1 MADRPV
7 LYLIDGHALAYRS
20 YFALRHGGFT
30 TSQGES
36 TNAIFGF
43 TRTLLDVFEH
53 HQPKYI
59 AVTFDRG
66 LSGREEIYSEYKATR
81 EKMPEDLSSQLDRIF
96 EIVGAFNIPRLTME
110 NMEADDILGT
120 ICGQA
125 VELGLDVH
133 IATGDRDI
141 LQLLSPHVR
150 VQLPRRGGDDEVLD
164 EAAFR
169 KRYGLEPS
177 QLVDLKALEGDS
189 SDNIP
194 GVAGVGKKTAT
205 DLLQQYGD
213 LDNIYEHLQE
223 LKTRVR
229 NRLVEGREMAF
240 LSRRLATIMR
250 DLPIQLDLEACVG
263 QDFALKP
270 VDEIFAQLEFRTL
283 RERLQKVYSGL
294 HGGEVATGIVNAHE
308 VIETIIVRDEASLA
322 ELAALLT
329 RADVIAFDTETTSI
343 DQMTAELVGISL
355 AVDGERGYY
364 IPIGH
369 TSAGAQGQIDLFA
382 EPVGHQLPLAAVID
396 ALRGPLEDPAIAKCA
411 HNAIYDV
418 MILARYGINTRP
430 ISFDTMLAEWVCN
443 PISKFL
449 GLKSLVAQR
458 LNIQMTEITE
468 LLGKGKSQITMAA
481 VEIEAAAP
489 YAAADAAMTWRLIE
503 PLQVELRQS
512 SLDPLYSS
520 LELPLIPII
529 GGMQAKGVTLDVD
542 FLRDMSGR
550 LQARIAEL
558 EVEIFELGGIGK
570 FNINSPKQLNR
581 VLFEELGLPVK
592 GLKKTKLGYSTDA
605 TTLEALRDKHPIV
618 SMIVEFREQSKLKNT
633 YVDALPELVN
643 KRSGRLHTS
652 YNQTGSA
659 TGRFSSS
666 NPNLQNI
673 PIRTEVGREVRRAF
687 VAPPGYL
694 LLAVDYNQIELRVMA
709 HISEDETLIDA
720 FQRGL
725 DIHQATAAAVNGIE
739 PADVSYEQR
748 SFAKR
753 VNFGL
758 MYGMGA
764 FRLARDSEMSQT
776 EAEAF
781 IKTYFERM
789 PGVEDYIKQTKA
801 FVWEHGYT
809 QTLYGRRRVYPA
821 IKSKGSRRSAA
832 AEERA
837 AINMPI
843 QGAAADILKQSMI
856 NLQARLEK
864 EQYDAAMILQ
874 VHDEL
879 VLEVKEDDLA
889 AVTALVVETME
900 SAFPDGKP
908 LRVPLRAQASFG
920 RNWRDMKQDMQ
931 QDKEQIE

>member
-1 MADRPV
+1 MEARPV

-20 YFALRHGGFT
+20 YFALKAGAFT
-30 TSQGES
+30 TSKGES
-36 TNAIFGF
+36 TNAIYGF
-43 TRTLLDVFEH
+43 TRTLLDVYEH

-81 EKMPEDLSSQLDRIF
+81 DKMPDDLKIQIDRI
-96 EIVGAFNIPRLTME
+96 EGIVDAFNIPRLTME
-110 NMEADDILGT
+110 DMEADDILGT
-120 ICGQA
+120 ISEQA
-125 VELGLDVH
+125 VEQGLDVH

-150 VQLPRRGGDDEVLD
+150 VQLPQRSGGDEVLD
-164 EAAFR
+164 EEAFR
-169 KRYGLEPS
+169 KRYGLEAS
-177 QLVDLKALEGDS
+177 QLVDLKALEGDT

-205 DLLQQYGD
+205 DLLQQYDD
-213 LDNIYEHLQE
+213 LETIYEHLDE

-229 NRLVEGREMAF
+229 NRLVEGREKAF
-240 LSRRLATIMR
+240 LSQRLATIMR
-250 DLPIQLDLEACVG
+250 DLPIKLDLEACIG

-270 VDEIFAQLEFRTL
+270 VDDIFAELEFRTL
-283 RERLQKVYSGL
+283 RDRLRKLYTGL
-294 HGGEVATGIVNAHE
+294 HGDEVETGIVNAHE
-308 VIETIIVRDEASLA
+308 VVETVIVRDERGLA
-322 ELAALLT
+322 ELLVQLQA
-329 RADVIAFDTETTSI
+329 ADVIAFDTETTGI
-343 DQMTAELVGISL
+343 DQMSAELVGISL
-355 AVDGERGYY
+355 AVTGDRGYY
-364 IPIGH
+364 IPVGH
-369 TSAGAQGQIDLFA
+369 TRANGQGQTDMFA
-382 EPVGHQLPLAAVID
+382 EPVGDQLPLDAVI
-396 ALRGPLEDPAIAKCA
+396 AAIRAPLEDPKIAKSA
-411 HNAIYDV
+411 HNAVYDV
-418 MILARYGINTRP
+418 MILARYGINVRP

-449 GLKSLVAQR
+449 GLKALVSQK
-458 LNIQMTEITE
+458 LDIQMTEIVE
-468 LLGKGKSQITMAA
+468 LLGTGKAQKTMDS
-481 VEIEAAAP
+481 VDIEAAAP

-503 PLQVELRQS
+503 PLQGELKAEG
-512 SLDPLYSS
+512 LDPLYSS

-542 FLRDMSGR
+542 YLKDMSGR
-550 LQARIAEL
+550 LQGRIAEL
-558 EVEIFELGGIGK
+558 EAEIFEYGGIGK
-570 FNINSPKQLNR
+570 FNINSPKQLNTVFFE
-581 VLFEELGLPVK
+581 VLELPVE

-605 TTLEALRDKHPIV
+605 TTLDALRDKHPIV
-618 SMIVEFREQSKLKNT
+618 NMIVDFRELSKLKST

-643 KRSGRLHTS
+643 ERTGRLHTS

-687 VAPPGYL
+687 VAPPGYV
-694 LLAVDYNQIELRVMA
+694 LLAVDYSQIELRVMA

-725 DIHQATAAAVNGIE
+725 DIHLATAAAVNGIE
-739 PADVSYEQR
+739 PADVTYEQR
-748 SFAKR
+748 NFAKR

-764 FRLARDSEMSQT
+764 FRLARDSDLTLT
-776 EAEAF
+776 EAEEF
-781 IKTYFERM
+781 IATYFERM
-789 PGVEDYIKQTKA
+789 PGVEKYIKETKA
-801 FVWEHGYT
+801 FVWENGFT
-809 QTLYGRRRVYPA
+809 KTLYGRRRIYPA
-821 IKSKGSRRSAA
+821 IRSNGNRRSTA

-843 QGAAADILKQSMI
+843 QGTAADILKQSMI
-856 NLQARLEK
+856 NLQGRLTEEK
-864 EQYDAAMILQ
+864 YDAAMILQ

-879 VLEVKEDDLA
+879 VLEVKEDQLEE
-889 AVTALVVETME
+889 VTSLVVETME

-908 LRVPLRAQASFG
+908 LRVPLGANASYG
-920 RNWRDMKQDMQ
+920 RNWRDMEEMD
-931 QDKEQIE
+931 

>member
-1 MADRPV
+1 MEARPV

-20 YFALRHGGFT
+20 YFALRSGGFT
-30 TSQGES
+30 TSNGES

-43 TRTLLDVFEH
+43 TRTLLDVYEH
-53 HQPKYI
+53 YQPKYL

-66 LSGREEIYSEYKATR
+66 LSGREEIYGDYKATR
-81 EKMPEDLSSQLDRIF
+81 EKMPEDLSSQLDRIY

-120 ICGQA
+120 ISKQA
-125 VELGLDVH
+125 VEQGLDVH

-150 VQLPRRGGDDEVLD
+150 VQLPQRGGADEVLD
-164 EAAFR
+164 EEAFR
-169 KRYGLEPS
+169 KRYGLEAS
-177 QLVDLKALEGDS
+177 QLVDLKALEGDT

-213 LDNIYEHLQE
+213 LETIYEHLDE

-250 DLPIQLDLEACVG
+250 DLPIRLDLEACVG

-270 VDEIFAQLEFRTL
+270 VDDVFAELEFRTL
-283 RERLQKVYSGL
+283 RDRLRKMYTDL
-294 HGGEVATGIVNAHE
+294 HGDEVETGIVHAHE
-308 VIETIIVRDEASLA
+308 VVETVIVRDERSLA
-322 ELAALLT
+322 ELVAQLQAAD
-329 RADVIAFDTETTSI
+329 AIAFDTETTGI
-343 DQMTAELVGISL
+343 DQMSAELVGISL
-355 AVDGERGYY
+355 ATDGDRGYY
-364 IPIGH
+364 IPLGH
-369 TSAGAQGQIDLFA
+369 TRSNGQGQADMFA
-382 EPVGHQLPLAAVID
+382 GPVGDQLPLDVAVAAI
-396 ALRGPLEDPAIAKCA
+396 RGPLQDPTIAKCA
-411 HNAIYDV
+411 HNAVYDV
-418 MILARYGINTRP
+418 MILGRYGINVRP

-449 GLKSLVAQR
+449 GLKALVSQK
-458 LNIQMTEITE
+458 LDIQMTEIVE
-468 LLGKGKSQITMAA
+468 LLGTGKSQTTMDA
-481 VEIEAAAP
+481 VDIEAAAP

-503 PLQVELRQS
+503 PMQGELQGTG
-512 SLDPLYSS
+512 LDPLYFS

-529 GGMQAKGVTLDVD
+529 GSMQAKGVTLDVD
-542 FLRDMSGR
+542 FLKDMSGR

-558 EVEIFELGGIGK
+558 ESDIFEHGGIGK
-570 FNINSPKQLNR
+570 FNINSPKQLNL
-581 VLFEELGLPVK
+581 VLFDVLELPTE

-605 TTLEALRDKHPIV
+605 TTLDALRDKHAIV
-618 SMIVEFREQSKLKNT
+618 NLIVDFRELSKLKST

-643 KRSGRLHTS
+643 AHTGRLHTS
-652 YNQTGSA
+652 YNQTGAA

-694 LLAVDYNQIELRVMA
+694 LLAVDYSQIELRVMA
-709 HISEDETLIDA
+709 HISQDETLIDA
-720 FQRGL
+720 FHRGL

-739 PADVSYEQR
+739 PADVTYEQR

-764 FRLARDSEMSQT
+764 FRLARDSDLT
-776 EAEAF
+776 LAEAEAF
-781 IKTYFERM
+781 IATYFERM
-789 PGVEDYIKQTKA
+789 PGVENYINETKA
-801 FVWEHGYT
+801 FVWEHGFT
-809 QTLYGRRRVYPA
+809 QTLYGRRRIYPA
-821 IKSKGSRRSAA
+821 IKSKGNRRSTA

-843 QGAAADILKQSMI
+843 QGTAADILKQSMI
-856 NLQARLEK
+856 NLQGRLATEK
-864 EQYDAAMILQ
+864 VDAAMILQ

-879 VLEVKEDDLA
+879 VLEVKEDDLLS
-889 AVTALVVETME
+889 VTSLVVETME
-900 SAFPDGKP
+900 SAFPDGQA
-908 LRVPLRAQASFG
+908 LRVPLRANASYG
-920 RNWRDMKQDMQ
+920 RNWRDMQEM
-931 QDKEQIE
+931 E

>member
-1 MADRPV
+1 MEARPV

-20 YFALRHGGFT
+20 YFALQRGGFA
-30 TSQGES
+30 TSKGENTS
-36 TNAIFGF
+36 AIFGF
-43 TRTLLDVFEH
+43 TRTLLDVYEH
-53 HQPKYI
+53 HQPTYI

-81 EKMPEDLSSQLDRIF
+81 EKMPEDLSSQFDRIY

-120 ICGQA
+120 ISKQA
-125 VELGLDVH
+125 VEQGLDVH

-150 VQLPRRGGDDEVLD
+150 VQLPQRGGDDEVLD

-169 KRYGLEPS
+169 ERFGLEAS
-177 QLVDLKALEGDS
+177 QLIDLKALEGDS

-213 LDNIYEHLQE
+213 LETIYEHLDE

-229 NRLVEGREMAF
+229 NRLTEGRDMAF
-240 LSRRLATIMR
+240 LSRQLATIMR
-250 DLPIQLDLEACVG
+250 DLPIKLDLEACIG
-263 QDFALKP
+263 QGFALKP
-270 VDEIFAQLEFRTL
+270 VDDIFAALEFRTL
-283 RERLQKVYSGL
+283 RDRLRRVYTDL
-294 HGGEVATGIVNAHE
+294 HGDEVETGIVNAHE
-308 VIETIIVRDEASLA
+308 VVETVVVRDERALA
-322 ELAALLT
+322 EIVTQLYA
-329 RADVIAFDTETTSI
+329 ADVIAFDTETTGI
-343 DQMTAELVGISL
+343 DQMSAELVGISL

-364 IPIGH
+364 IPVGH
-369 TSAGAQGQIDLFA
+369 THSNGQGQINMFA
-382 EPVGHQLPLAAVID
+382 EPVGDQLPLDLVVD
-396 ALRGPLEDPAIAKCA
+396 AIRDPLEDPTIAKSA
-411 HNAIYDV
+411 HNAVYDI
-418 MILARYGINTRP
+418 MIMQRYGINVRP

-449 GLKSLVAQR
+449 GLKALVSQR
-458 LNIQMTEITE
+458 LDIQMTGIAE
-468 LLGKGKSQITMAA
+468 LLGTGKTQKTMSA
-481 VEIEAAAP
+481 VEIDAAAP

-503 PLQVELRQS
+503 PLEGELKQAG
-512 SLDPLYSS
+512 LDPLYTS

-529 GGMQAKGVTLDVD
+529 GSMQAKGVTLDVD
-542 FLRDMSGR
+542 FLRDMSVNLQERISR
-550 LQARIAEL
+550 LEA
-558 EVEIFELGGIGK
+558 EIFELGGIGK
-570 FNINSPKQLNR
+570 FNINSPKQLNT
-581 VLFEELGLPVK
+581 VLFEVLGLPVE

-605 TTLEALRDKHPIV
+605 TTLDALRDAHPIV
-618 SMIVEFREQSKLKNT
+618 NMIVNFRELSKLKST

-643 KRSGRLHTS
+643 ERTGRLHTS

-687 VAPPGYL
+687 VAPPGYV
-694 LLAVDYNQIELRVMA
+694 LLAVDYSQIELRVMA

-720 FQRGL
+720 FDRGL
-725 DIHQATAAAVNGIE
+725 DIHQATAATVNGID
-739 PADVSYEQR
+739 PADVTYEQR
-748 SFAKR
+748 NFAKR

-764 FRLARDSEMSQT
+764 FRLARDSDLNLA
-776 EAEAF
+776 EAENF
-781 IKTYFERM
+781 ITTYFERM
-789 PGVEDYIKQTKA
+789 PGVENYIKETKA
-801 FVWEHGYT
+801 FVWENGFT
-809 QTLYGRRRVYPA
+809 ETLYGRRRIYPA
-821 IKSKGSRRSAA
+821 IKSNGNRRSTA

-843 QGAAADILKQSMI
+843 QGTAADILKQSMI
-856 NLQARLEK
+856 NLQGRLAKARYE
-864 EQYDAAMILQ
+864 AAMILQ

-879 VLEVKEDDLA
+879 VLEVREDDLA
-889 AVTALVVETME
+889 GVSSLVVETME

-908 LRVPLRAQASFG
+908 LRVPLQANASYG
-920 RNWRDMKQDMQ
+920 RNWRDMEEMN
-931 QDKEQIE
+931 

>member
-1 MADRPV
+1 MAARPV

-30 TSQGES
+30 TSKGEN

-43 TRTLLDVFEH
+43 TRTLLDVYEH

-59 AVTFDRG
+59 AVAFDRG
-66 LSGREEIYSEYKATR
+66 LSGREEIYSDYKATR
-81 EKMPEDLSSQLDRIF
+81 EKMPEDLSSQFDRIY

-110 NMEADDILGT
+110 NMEADDILGA
-120 ICGQA
+120 ISRQA
-125 VELGLDVH
+125 VERGLDVH

-150 VQLPRRGGDDEVLD
+150 VQLPQRRGGDEVLD

-169 KRYGLEPS
+169 QRYGLEPS

-213 LDNIYEHLQE
+213 LETIYEHLDE

-240 LSRRLATIMR
+240 LSQRLATIMR
-250 DLPIQLDLEACVG
+250 DLPIKLDLEACVG

-270 VDEIFAQLEFRTL
+270 VDDIFAELEFRSLRDRL
-283 RERLQKVYSGL
+283 REVYTGL
-294 HGGEVATGIVNAHE
+294 HGEAVETGIVKAHE
-308 VIETIIVRDEASLA
+308 AVETIIVRDERGLA
-322 ELAALLT
+322 QLLDELRAAH
-329 RADVIAFDTETTSI
+329 VIAFDTETTGI

-355 AVDGERGYY
+355 AVAGNRGYY

-369 TSAGAQGQIDLFA
+369 TGAGGQAQSDLFA
-382 EPVGHQLPLAAVID
+382 EPVGAQLPLQVVID
-396 ALRGPLEDPAIAKCA
+396 ALRKPLEDPAIAKCA
-411 HNAIYDV
+411 HNAVYDL
-418 MILARYGINTRP
+418 MILARYGINVNP
-430 ISFDTMLAEWVCN
+430 VSFDTMLAEWFCN

-449 GLKSLVAQR
+449 GLKALVSQK
-458 LNIQMTEITE
+458 LDIQMTEIAE
-468 LLGKGKSQITMAA
+468 LLGKGKSQKTMAA
-481 VEIEAAAP
+481 VDIEAAAP
-489 YAAADAAMTWRLIE
+489 YAAADAAMTWRLLE
-503 PLQVELRQS
+503 PLNDELRQAD
-512 SLDPLYSS
+512 LHRLYTE

-529 GGMQAKGVTLDVD
+529 GGMQAKGVALDVD
-542 FLRDMSGR
+542 FLRDMSAR
-550 LQARIAEL
+550 LQSRLADL
-558 EVEIFELGGIGK
+558 EAQIFEQGGIGS
-570 FNINSPKQLNR
+570 FNINSPKQLNT
-581 VLFEELGLPVK
+581 VFFEVLGLPVA

-605 TTLEALRDKHPIV
+605 TTLDVLRDEHPIIN
-618 SMIVEFREQSKLKNT
+618 MIMNYRELSKLKST
-633 YVDALPELVN
+633 YVDALPALVN
-643 KRSGRLHTS
+643 GRTGRLHTS

-673 PIRTEVGREVRRAF
+673 PIRTEIGREVRRAF
-687 VAPPGYL
+687 VAPPGYA
-694 LLAVDYNQIELRVMA
+694 LLAVDYSQIELRVMA
-709 HISEDETLIDA
+709 HISEDETLIEA

-725 DIHQATAAAVNGIE
+725 DIHQATAASVNGIE
-739 PADVSYEQR
+739 PEQVTFEQR

-764 FRLARDSEMSQT
+764 FRLARDSDLTLE

-789 PGVEDYIKQTKA
+789 PGVERYIKRTKA

-809 QTLYGRRRVYPA
+809 QTLYGRRRIYPA
-821 IKSKGSRRSAA
+821 IKSNGNRRSTA

-843 QGAAADILKQSMI
+843 QGTAADILKQSMI
-856 NLQARLEK
+856 NLHARLADASYE
-864 EQYDAAMILQ
+864 AAMILQ

-879 VLEVKEDDLA
+879 VLEVKEEDLP

-900 SAFPDGKP
+900 AALPDGAP
-908 LRVPLRAQASFG
+908 LRVPLRANASYG
-920 RNWRDMKQDMQ
+920 PNWRDMT
-931 QDKEQIE
+931 EVASAS